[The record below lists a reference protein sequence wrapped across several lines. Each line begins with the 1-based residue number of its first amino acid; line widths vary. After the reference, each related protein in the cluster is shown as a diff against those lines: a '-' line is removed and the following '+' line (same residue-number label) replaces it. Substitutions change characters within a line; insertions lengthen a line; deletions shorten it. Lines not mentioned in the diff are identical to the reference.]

1 MIDTEKLELQG
12 AIENLEKENK
22 LLQEEINKDVI
33 VHSDLLMKNQD
44 LEQQNRELLEE
55 NEKLKKEIKDTEK
68 VVLEIADKLYKD
80 KFNVLKESEI
90 INELSE

>member
-1 MIDTEKLELQG
+1 MIDTEKQEMQNV
-12 AIENLEKENK
+12 IENLEKENK
-22 LLQEEINKDVI
+22 VLQEEIGKDVI
-33 VHSDLLMKNQD
+33 AHSDLLMKNQD

-55 NEKLKKEIKDTEK
+55 NEKLKKEIEDTEK